1 MTKPS
6 NYRKPKPLQYT
17 DVRQMNSTE
26 ETFLQH
32 RLSHLC
38 IRERLVLK
46 LLQQDINSLMQE
58 HRRLQ
63 HVRVCEPIATVDNTM
78 RDIMMNQ
85 NRRKAWHRHCTQ
97 SAPPGRVLISGKEVS
112 QGNSNSLVRLQS
124 SRSASTFLQVQELEP
139 EDSGILSLVLLKN
152 MACIDSICERE
163 LANQREWQKQE
174 RERLKQI
181 QRERL
186 RQKIHTFLKT
196 LDNI

>member
-6 NYRKPKPLQYT
+6 NYRKPKPLLYA

-26 ETFLQH
+26 ETYLQH
-32 RLSHLC
+32 RLSHIC

-58 HRRLQ
+58 HRKLL

-78 RDIMMNQ
+78 REIMITR
-85 NRRKAWHRHCTQ
+85 NRRKAWHRQYTQ
-97 SAPPGRVLISGKEVS
+97 SAPPGRVLNSGKEVA
-112 QGNSNSLVRLQS
+112 QGNSDPLVRSQS
-124 SRSASTFLQVQELEP
+124 SRSAPTLFHAQETESK
-139 EDSGILSLVLLKN
+139 DDGILSLVQLKN
-152 MACIDSICERE
+152 MACIDNICERE

-186 RQKIHTFLKT
+186 RQRMHTFMKT